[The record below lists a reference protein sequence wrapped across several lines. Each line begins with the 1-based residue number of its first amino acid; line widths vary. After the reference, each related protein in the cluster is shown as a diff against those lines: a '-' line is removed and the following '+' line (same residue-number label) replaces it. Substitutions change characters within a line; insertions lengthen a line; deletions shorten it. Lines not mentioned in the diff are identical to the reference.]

1 MRLLLHQLRPY
12 LSFNAYT
19 LLLLLLIVISLL
31 KSFYPAWQKNRQMEK
46 TLKLPDGEEFLS
58 ALEELLQEKKD
69 QRPQEMSAQEH
80 EFLARR
86 EHTKEEENPFAR
98 MEQDREL
105 IAFVRSNEREFR

>member
-1 MRLLLHQLRPY
+1 MLLHQLRPY

-31 KSFYPAWQKNRQMEK
+31 KSFYPAWKKNRQMEK
-46 TLKLPDGEEFLS
+46 ALKLPDGEEFLS
-58 ALEELLQEKKD
+58 ALEELLQEKKN

-86 EHTKEEENPFAR
+86 ERTKEEKNPFAR
-98 MEQDREL
+98 MEQDRAL
-105 IAFVRSNEREFR
+105 IAFVRANEQEFR

>member
-1 MRLLLHQLRPY
+1 MHLLLSHIEPY
-12 LSFNAYT
+12 LSYKTYVLLSLFLMVFNFIRNCRIPWRN
-19 LLLLLLIVISLL
+19 L
-31 KSFYPAWQKNRQMEK
+31 RRMEK

-69 QRPQEMSAQEH
+69 QRPREMSAQEH

-86 EHTKEEENPFAR
+86 ERAKEEENAFAR
-98 MEQDREL
+98 MEQNREL

>member
-12 LSFNAYT
+12 LSFNDYT
-19 LLLLLLIVISLL
+19 LLLLLLIVVGLL

-46 TLKLPDGEEFLS
+46 ALKLPDGEEFLS

-69 QRPQEMSAQEH
+69 QRPREMSAQEH

-86 EHTKEEENPFAR
+86 ERAKEEENAFAR
-98 MEQDREL
+98 MEQNREL

>member
-12 LSFNAYT
+12 LSFNDYT
-19 LLLLLLIVISLL
+19 LLLLLLIVVSLL
-31 KSFYPAWQKNRQMEK
+31 KSFYPAWQKNRQMAK
-46 TLKLPDGEEFLS
+46 ALKLPDGEELLS
-58 ALEELLQEKKD
+58 ALEELLQEKKA

-86 EHTKEEENPFAR
+86 ECSKAEENPFAR